1 MGHVALHMQFVA
13 KHRSAHRRHRMTPK
27 KQAVLSGVKVLDMSR
42 ILAGPWCAM
51 ALGDLGA
58 DVIKVENP
66 DGGDDTRHLGTAIE
80 GGERTYYLC
89 VNRNKRSIAIDFR
102 TPEGQKIIR
111 DLAAQSDVF
120 IENYKLGDLARYG
133 LDYESLRALNPR
145 LVYLSISGYGREGSN
160 AARLGYD
167 FILQGE
173 SGLMSVTGD
182 PDGPPMKV
190 GVPFVDITTGTY
202 AAQAVLA
209 ALLARER
216 TGEGQLIDIALFDCA
231 LANLSIIASNALLL
245 GTVPKRYGN
254 THVDISPYET
264 FPCSDGDIIITVAN
278 DAQFQR
284 LCHALGRPDLA
295 ADPRFLTNDG
305 RLKNKLELRKLLIAC
320 LAPRTRDQWYEALRE
335 VDVAAGSVRNVSEAI
350 EVAAGSGRE
359 MVVEVPH
366 PTAGSVK
373 LIGSPIKLRG
383 TPVVPTVAPPTLGQ
397 HTDEILRDS
406 LGLEPKRIEELRNRG
421 AVA

>member
-1 MGHVALHMQFVA
+1 
-13 KHRSAHRRHRMTPK
+13 MTRPN
-27 KQAVLSGVKVLDMSR
+27 QAVLSGVKVLDMSR

-51 ALGDLGA
+51 MLGDLGA

-102 TPEGQKIIR
+102 TPEGQSIIR
-111 DLAAQSDVF
+111 ELALQSDVF
-120 IENYKLGDLARYG
+120 IENYKLGDLERYG
-133 LDYESLRALNPR
+133 LDYASLRALNPR
-145 LVYLSISGYGREGSN
+145 LIYLSISGYGREGPN

-173 SGLMSVTGD
+173 SGLMSVTGE

-202 AAQAVLA
+202 ASQAVLA
-209 ALLARER
+209 ALLAREK

-245 GTVPKRYGN
+245 GTVPRRYGN

-264 FPCSDGDIIITVAN
+264 FRCSDGDIIITVAN

-284 LCHALGRPDLA
+284 MCQAMERPDIA
-295 ADPRFLTNDG
+295 ADPRFQKNDG
-305 RLKNKLELRKLLIAC
+305 RLKHKPALRELLNAC
-320 LAPRTRDQWYEALRE
+320 LATRTRQEWYEALRDVE
-335 VDVAAGSVRNVSEAI
+335 VAAGSVRNVSEAI
-350 EVAAGSGRE
+350 AVAADGERD

-373 LIGSPIKLRG
+373 LIGSPLKLRG
-383 TPVVPTVAPPTLGQ
+383 TPVVPPMAPPTLGQ
-397 HTDEILRDS
+397 HTDEILRES
-406 LGLEPKRIEELRNRG
+406 LGMDAARIATLRGTG

>member
-1 MGHVALHMQFVA
+1 MGRVALHMQFVA
-13 KHRSAHRRHRMTPK
+13 RHRSAHRRHRMTPK
-27 KQAVLSGVKVLDMSR
+27 KQSVLSGIKVLDMSR

-66 DGGDDTRHLGTAIE
+66 DGGDDTRHLGTAIQ

-102 TPEGQKIIR
+102 TPEGQKIIK

-209 ALLARER
+209 ALLAREK

-245 GTVPKRYGN
+245 GTVPRRYGN

-284 LCHALGRPDLA
+284 LCQALGRPDLA

-305 RLKNKLELRKLLIAC
+305 RLKNKLALRKLLITC
-320 LAPRTRDQWYEALRE
+320 LATRTRDQWYEALRE

-383 TPVVPTVAPPTLGQ
+383 TPVEPTVAPPTLGQ
-397 HTDEILRDS
+397 HTDEILRES
-406 LGLEPKRIEELRNRG
+406 LGLEPKRIEELRNKG

>member
-1 MGHVALHMQFVA
+1 
-13 KHRSAHRRHRMTPK
+13 MTPSK
-27 KQAVLSGVKVLDMSR
+27 AAVLAGIKVLDMSR

-51 ALGDLGA
+51 MLGDLGA

-66 DGGDDTRHLGTAIE
+66 DGGDDTRHLGTAIT

-102 TPEGQKIIR
+102 TAEGQAIIR
-111 DLAAQSDVF
+111 QLASQSDVF
-120 IENYKLGDLARYG
+120 IENYKLGDLERYG

-145 LVYLSISGYGREGSN
+145 LIYLSISGYGREGPH

-173 SGLMSVTGD
+173 SGLMSVTGE

-190 GVPFVDITTGTY
+190 GAPFVDITTGTY
-202 AAQAVLA
+202 ASQAVLA

-245 GTVPKRYGN
+245 GTVPKRFGN

-264 FPCSDGDIIITVAN
+264 FRCSDGDIIITVAN

-284 LCHALGRPDLA
+284 MCHAMGRPDIA
-295 ADPRFLTNDG
+295 ADPRFQKNDG
-305 RLKNKLELRKLLIAC
+305 RLKHKAALRELLNSC
-320 LAPRTRDQWYEALRE
+320 LATRTRQEWYEALRDVE
-335 VDVAAGSVRNVSEAI
+335 VAAGSVRNVSEAI
-350 EVAAGSGRE
+350 AVAADGGRD

-373 LIGSPIKLRG
+373 LIGSPLKLRG
-383 TPVVPTVAPPTLGQ
+383 TPVVAPMAPPTLGQ

-406 LGLEPKRIEELRNRG
+406 LGMDAERIAQLRALG

>member
-1 MGHVALHMQFVA
+1 
-13 KHRSAHRRHRMTPK
+13 MTRP
-27 KQAVLSGVKVLDMSR
+27 KQAVLSGIKVLDMSR

-66 DGGDDTRHLGTAIE
+66 DGGDDTRHLGTAIQ

-102 TPEGQKIIR
+102 TPEGQQIIR
-111 DLAAQSDVF
+111 GLAAQSDVL

-133 LDYESLRALNPR
+133 LDYETLRVLNPK
-145 LVYLSISGYGREGSN
+145 LIYLSISGYGREGPN

-182 PDGPPMKV
+182 PEGPPMKV

-209 ALLARER
+209 ALLAREK

-245 GTVPKRYGN
+245 GTVPRRYGN

-284 LCHALGRPDLA
+284 LCQALGRPDIA
-295 ADPRFLTNDG
+295 ADPRFQKNDG
-305 RLKNKLELRKLLIAC
+305 RLKNKAALRELLIGC
-320 LAPRTRDQWYEALRE
+320 LAARTREQWYEALRD

-350 EVAAGSGRE
+350 AVAVDGERE

-373 LIGSPIKLRG
+373 LIGSPLKLRG

-397 HTDEILRDS
+397 HTDEILRES
-406 LGLEPKRIEELRNRG
+406 LGMDSRRIAQLRDKG
-421 AVA
+421 AIA

>member
-1 MGHVALHMQFVA
+1 
-13 KHRSAHRRHRMTPK
+13 MTRP
-27 KQAVLSGVKVLDMSR
+27 KQAVLSGIKVLDMSR

-66 DGGDDTRHLGTAIE
+66 DGGDDTRHLGTAIQ

-102 TPEGQKIIR
+102 TPEGQQIIR
-111 DLAAQSDVF
+111 DLAAQSDVL

-133 LDYESLRALNPR
+133 LDYETLRVLNPK
-145 LVYLSISGYGREGSN
+145 LIYLSISGYGREGPN

-209 ALLARER
+209 ALLAREK

-245 GTVPKRYGN
+245 GTVPRRYGN

-284 LCHALGRPDLA
+284 LCQALGRPDLA
-295 ADPRFLTNDG
+295 ADPRFLKNDG
-305 RLKNKLELRKLLIAC
+305 RLKNKAALRELLTAC
-320 LAPRTRDQWYEALRE
+320 LATRTREQWYEALRD

-350 EVAAGSGRE
+350 AVAVDGGRD

-373 LIGSPIKLRG
+373 LIGSPLKLRG
-383 TPVVPTVAPPTLGQ
+383 TPVVPAVAPPTLGQ
-397 HTDEILRDS
+397 HTDDILRDA
-406 LGLEPKRIEELRNRG
+406 LGMDAGLIARLRDNG
-421 AVA
+421 AIG

>member
-1 MGHVALHMQFVA
+1 
-13 KHRSAHRRHRMTPK
+13 MTLPRP
-27 KQAVLSGVKVLDMSR
+27 AVLSGIKVLDLSR
-42 ILAGPWCAM
+42 ILAGPWCSM
-51 ALGDLGA
+51 MLGDLGA

-102 TPEGQKIIR
+102 TPEGQAIIR
-111 DLAAQSDVF
+111 ELAIQSDVF
-120 IENYKLGDLARYG
+120 IENYKLGDLERYG

-145 LVYLSISGYGREGSN
+145 LIYLSISGYGREGPH

-173 SGLMSVTGD
+173 SGLMSVTGE
-182 PDGPPMKV
+182 PGGPPMKV

-202 AAQAVLA
+202 ASQAVLA
-209 ALLARER
+209 ALLARGK

-264 FPCSDGDIIITVAN
+264 FRCSDGDIIITVAN

-284 LCHALGRPDLA
+284 MCQAMERPDIA
-295 ADPRFLTNDG
+295 ADPRFQKNDG
-305 RLKNKLELRKLLIAC
+305 RLRHKAALRELLNAC
-320 LAPRTRDQWYEALRE
+320 LATRTRQAWYEALRDVE
-335 VDVAAGSVRNVSEAI
+335 VAAGSVRNVSEAI
-350 EVAAGSGRE
+350 AVAADGGRD

-373 LIGSPIKLRG
+373 LIGSPLKLRG
-383 TPVVPTVAPPTLGQ
+383 TPVVPPVAPPTLGQ
-397 HTDEILRDS
+397 HTDQILRES
-406 LGLEPKRIEELRNRG
+406 LGMDAGRIAQLREKG

>member
-1 MGHVALHMQFVA
+1 
-13 KHRSAHRRHRMTPK
+13 MTRP
-27 KQAVLSGVKVLDMSR
+27 KQAVLSGIKVLDMSR

-66 DGGDDTRHLGTAIE
+66 DGGDDTRHLGTAIQ

-133 LDYESLRALNPR
+133 LDYETLRALNPK
-145 LVYLSISGYGREGSN
+145 LIYLSISGYGREGPN

-182 PDGPPMKV
+182 PEGPPMKV

-209 ALLARER
+209 ALLAREK

-284 LCHALGRPDLA
+284 LCQALGRPDIA
-295 ADPRFLTNDG
+295 SDPRFRKNDG
-305 RLKNKLELRKLLIAC
+305 RLKNKAALRELLIGC
-320 LAPRTRDQWYEALRE
+320 LAARTREQWYEALRD

-350 EVAAGSGRE
+350 AVAVEGERE

-373 LIGSPIKLRG
+373 LIGSPLKLRG

-397 HTDEILRDS
+397 HTDEILRES
-406 LGLEPKRIEELRNRG
+406 LGMDSHRIAQLRDPVRSRRRQARSAFRRG
-421 AVA
+421 LSFDP

>member
-1 MGHVALHMQFVA
+1 MGRVALHMQFVA
-13 KHRSAHRRHRMTPK
+13 RHRSAHRRHRMTPK
-27 KQAVLSGVKVLDMSR
+27 KQSVLSGIKVLDMSR

-66 DGGDDTRHLGTAIE
+66 DGGDDTRHLGTAIQ

-102 TPEGQKIIR
+102 TPEGQKIIK

-209 ALLARER
+209 ALLAREK

-245 GTVPKRYGN
+245 GTVPRRYGN

-284 LCHALGRPDLA
+284 LCQALGRPDLA

-305 RLKNKLELRKLLIAC
+305 RLNNKLALRKLLITC
-320 LAPRTRDQWYEALRE
+320 LATRTRDQWYEALRE

-397 HTDEILRDS
+397 HTDEILRES
-406 LGLEPKRIEELRNRG
+406 LGLEPKRIEELRNKG